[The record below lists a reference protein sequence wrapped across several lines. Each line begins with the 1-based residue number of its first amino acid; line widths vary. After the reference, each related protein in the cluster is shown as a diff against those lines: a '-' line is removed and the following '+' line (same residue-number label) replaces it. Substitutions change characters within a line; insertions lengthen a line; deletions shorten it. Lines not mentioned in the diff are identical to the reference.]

1 MIIHHLEGMV
11 SIFDSGEIHL
21 WLAAAGRSHVA
32 SIDTEELFL
41 QLLLLG

>member
-11 SIFDSGEIHL
+11 SFVDSGEIHL